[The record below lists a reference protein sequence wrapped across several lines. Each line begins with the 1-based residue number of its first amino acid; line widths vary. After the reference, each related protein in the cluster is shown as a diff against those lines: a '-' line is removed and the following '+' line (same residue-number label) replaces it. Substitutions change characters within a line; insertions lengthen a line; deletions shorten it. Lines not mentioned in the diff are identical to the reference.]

1 MQEFI
6 ASESSKIF
14 LKGIKKFIERNK
26 IEDALSV
33 NLLLYIKGVDE
44 VGYQF
49 YVDGV
54 FHSETDIKEL
64 LGVKVIDMKGYSV
77 IAPPYIYKI
86 LIDLREKL
94 KSNAVDVSIFLN
106 EDEDDVNYFVYE
118 SGNFVKQVEL
128 IELLVFK
135 IEV

>member
-14 LKGIKKFIERNK
+14 LKGIKKFIESNK
-26 IEDALSV
+26 IEDSLSV
-33 NLLLYIKGVDE
+33 SLLLYIKGEEE

-54 FHSETDIKEL
+54 FKTETTIKEI
-64 LGVKVIDMKGYSV
+64 LGVKVVDMKGYSV
-77 IAPPYIYKI
+77 IAPPYIHKI
-86 LIDLREKL
+86 LIDLGKQL
-94 KSNAVDVSIFLN
+94 KSNKVDVSIYLN

-128 IELLVFK
+128 IELLDIK
-135 IEV
+135 IQV

>member
-14 LKGIKKFIERNK
+14 VKGIKKFIESNK
-26 IEDALSV
+26 IEDELSV
-33 NLLLYIKGVDE
+33 SLLLYIKGMDE

-54 FHSETDIKEL
+54 FHSETTIKEL
-64 LGVKVIDMKGYSV
+64 LGVRVVDMKGYSI

-86 LIDLREKL
+86 LIDLRVKL
-94 KSNAVDVSIFLN
+94 RSNNIDVSIYLN
-106 EDEDDVNYFVYE
+106 EDRDDVNYFVYDN
-118 SGNFVKQVEL
+118 GNFVEQVEL
-128 IELLVFK
+128 IKLLCFK
-135 IEV
+135 IE

>member
-14 LKGIKKFIERNK
+14 VKGIKKFIESNK
-26 IEDALSV
+26 IEDELSV
-33 NLLLYIKGVDE
+33 SLLLYIKGMDE

-54 FHSETDIKEL
+54 FHSETTIKEL
-64 LGVKVIDMKGYSV
+64 LGVKVVDMKGYSI

-86 LIDLREKL
+86 LIDLRVKL
-94 KSNAVDVSIFLN
+94 RSNNIDVSIYLN
-106 EDEDDVNYFVYE
+106 EDRDDVNYFVYDN
-118 SGNFVKQVEL
+118 GNFVEQVEL
-128 IELLVFK
+128 IKLLCFK
-135 IEV
+135 IE

>member
-14 LKGIKKFIERNK
+14 LKGIKKFIESNK

-33 NLLLYIKGVDE
+33 NLLLYIKGMDE

-54 FHSETDIKEL
+54 FNSETTIKEL
-64 LGVKVIDMKGYSV
+64 LGVKVVDMKGYSV

-86 LIDLREKL
+86 LIDLRVKL
-94 KSNAVDVSIFLN
+94 RSNNVDVSIFLN
-106 EDEDDVNYFVYE
+106 EDEDDVNYFVYDN
-118 SGNFVKQVEL
+118 GNFVKQVEL
-128 IELLVFK
+128 IELLDFK
-135 IEV
+135 NEV

>member
-14 LKGIKKFIERNK
+14 LKGIKKFIESNK
-26 IEDALSV
+26 IEDELSV
-33 NLLLYIKGVDE
+33 SLLLYIKGEDE

-54 FHSETDIKEL
+54 FHSETTIKEI
-64 LGVKVIDMKGYSV
+64 LGVKVVDMKGYSV

-86 LIDLREKL
+86 LLDLRVGL
-94 KSNAVDVSIFLN
+94 RSNKVDVSIYLN
-106 EDEDDVNYFVYE
+106 EEGDDVNYFVYE

-128 IELLVFK
+128 IELLGFK
-135 IEV
+135 IE

>member
-14 LKGIKKFIERNK
+14 LKGIKKFIESYK
-26 IEDALSV
+26 IEDELSV
-33 NLLLYIKGVDE
+33 SLLLYIKGMDE

-54 FHSETDIKEL
+54 FHSETTIKEI
-64 LGVKVIDMKGYSV
+64 LGVKVVDVKGYSV

-86 LIDLREKL
+86 LLDLRVGL
-94 KSNAVDVSIFLN
+94 KSNAVDVSIYLN
-106 EDEDDVNYFVYE
+106 EDGDDVNYFVYE

-128 IELLVFK
+128 IELLGFK
-135 IEV
+135 IE

>member
-14 LKGIKKFIERNK
+14 LKGIKKFIESNK
-26 IEDALSV
+26 IEDELSV
-33 NLLLYIKGVDE
+33 SLLLYIKGMDE
-44 VGYQF
+44 VGYQY
-49 YVDGV
+49 YVDDV
-54 FHSETDIKEL
+54 FHSETTIKEL
-64 LGVKVIDMKGYSV
+64 LGVKVMDVKGYSV

-86 LIDLREKL
+86 LLDLRVGL
-94 KSNAVDVSIFLN
+94 KSNAVDVSIYLN
-106 EDEDDVNYFVYE
+106 EDGDDVNYFVYE